1 MTIYFNR
8 GVDPESDAY
17 YNEINRQMRE
27 YFPHKFA
34 SKQERRQPVQTV
46 SPAGRTSNGRR
57 TVRLTKRQVEMAKK
71 LNVPLTEYAKYVK
84 EGM

>member
-1 MTIYFNR
+1 MTRFAYGLHDDLLQQ

-34 SKQERRQPVQTV
+34 SKQERRQPR
-46 SPAGRTSNGRR
+46 PDGIACRKN
-57 TVRLTKRQVEMAKK
+57 K
-71 LNVPLTEYAKYVK
+71 
-84 EGM
+84 